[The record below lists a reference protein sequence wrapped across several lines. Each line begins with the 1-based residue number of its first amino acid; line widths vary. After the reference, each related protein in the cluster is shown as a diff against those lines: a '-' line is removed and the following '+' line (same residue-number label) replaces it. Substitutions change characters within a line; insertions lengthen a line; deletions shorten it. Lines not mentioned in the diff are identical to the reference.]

1 MVFKILNKKTFL
13 FCSIVSV
20 LIGIAVCLTGYDII
34 SADSLLNS
42 YVYIHDGNIYEFD
55 ITIFKNILN
64 VAVLFPFVLQLLTDH
79 KKTNEIYIVSRM
91 ANSSKFY
98 YIRFF
103 HIALLCL
110 TESIMYNLGILVTYL
125 SLGKA
130 ESNEH
135 LIKILAYT
143 VLINFLVAFLFS
155 SLLQLFSVI
164 VNEKASLALII
175 LLFFICFTAGFFI
188 PDKISNLWV
197 SNFYFVT
204 PVFKQNVLYST
215 PPYILISETLLI
227 TAGISIIGSLIYR
240 KSDRL

>member
-13 FCSIVSV
+13 FCSIVSI

-34 SADSLLNS
+34 SADLKLNS
-42 YVYIHDGNIYEFD
+42 YVNIHDGDIYEFN
-55 ITIFKNILN
+55 IMIFKNILN

-110 TESIMYNLGILVTYL
+110 TESIMYNLGILITYL
-125 SLGKA
+125 SLGKS
-130 ESNEH
+130 ESNEK
-135 LIKILAYT
+135 LIEILAYT
-143 VLINFLVAFLFS
+143 VFINFLVTFLFS

-164 VNEKASLALII
+164 LNEKASLALIM

-188 PDKISNLWV
+188 PNRISNLWV

-204 PVFKQNVLYST
+204 SVFNQTALYST
-215 PPYILISETLLI
+215 PPYILIAETLII